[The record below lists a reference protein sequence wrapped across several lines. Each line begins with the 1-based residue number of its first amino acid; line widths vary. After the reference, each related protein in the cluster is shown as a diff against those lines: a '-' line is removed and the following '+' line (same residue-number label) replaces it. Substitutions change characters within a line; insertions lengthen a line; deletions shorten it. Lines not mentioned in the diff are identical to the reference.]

1 MKISGTGAS
10 NGIAVGKVLLLK
22 EAKIKISDNKIA
34 EKDIASEIKR
44 FDQAVEATKN
54 DYNEL
59 IVKTKK
65 KLGDK
70 HAEIFEAHLSILE
83 DPELYDQIKNLVT
96 EEKFNVV
103 KAVDVAC
110 NNFYQLFSTL
120 EDEYLRE
127 RAADILDIKS
137 KLINELL
144 GIKDNALNNI
154 KQEVVIVANDLTPS
168 QTSQLDPKFVKG
180 FLCNIGGRTSHS
192 AIMAR
197 SLGIPAVVGLKDITS
212 KVKEATN
219 IALNGSTGEVELDLS
234 TEDVKT
240 WKNQEEKWINLK
252 SELLTFKGKKTITK
266 DGYEFKLEANVGSTK
281 DLKSALDNDANG
293 IGLFRTEFLYMEN
306 DDFPTEEEQFTEYK
320 TALETMSKFKVVI
333 RTLDI
338 GGDKKLTY
346 WDLPHEMN
354 PFLGYRAI
362 RLCLDQKDVFRT
374 QIRALL
380 QASTYGKLAIMFPM
394 IATVEE
400 FKAAKDFVLKCKA
413 ELIKEGKKVSDDIL
427 IGMMIEIPASAVNA
441 ETFAKYADFFS
452 IGTNDL
458 IQYTLAA
465 DRMSEKVSYLYQPYH
480 PAVLRL
486 IKMTIDGAKAHAK
499 KIPVG
504 MCGEMA
510 GDKIAIPLLV
520 GMGLDEFSMSASD
533 VLGARKLINSLNKKD
548 MELLV
553 AEALK
558 CDTHEEVKA
567 LVMKKLGN
575 LLD

>member
-1 MKISGTGAS
+1 MKINGIGAS

-44 FDQAVEATKN
+44 FDKAILETKN
-54 DYNEL
+54 DLNEL
-59 IVKTKK
+59 IVKTQK
-65 KLGDK
+65 KLGSE
-70 HAEIFEAHLSILE
+70 HAEIFEAHLSILK
-83 DPELYDQIKNLVT
+83 DPELSNQIKDLITN
-96 EEKFNVV
+96 EKFNVV
-103 KAVDVAC
+103 KAVDVTC
-110 NNFYQLFSTL
+110 NNFYQLFSAL

-127 RAADILDIKS
+127 RAADILDIKT
-137 KLINELL
+137 KIINQLL
-144 GIKDNALNNI
+144 GIKDNALSDI

-197 SLGIPAVVGLKDITS
+197 SLGIPAVVGLKDITT
-212 KVKEATN
+212 KVKDKTN
-219 IALNGSTGEVELDLS
+219 IALNGNSGEVEFDLADEKV
-234 TEDVKT
+234 TV
-240 WKNQEEKWINLK
+240 WKEQEKKWINLK
-252 SELLTFKGKKTITK
+252 TELLSFKGKKTITK
-266 DGYEFKLEANVGSTK
+266 DGYEFKLEANVGSVR
-281 DLKSALDNDANG
+281 DLDSALENDAHG

-306 DDFPTEEEQFTEYK
+306 DNFPTETEQFTEYK
-320 TALETMSKFKVVI
+320 TVLKTMSKFKVVI

-362 RLCLDQKDVFRT
+362 RLCLDQKDVFKT

-380 QASTYGKLAIMFPM
+380 QASTSGNLAIMFPM
-394 IATVEE
+394 VATVEE
-400 FKAAKDFVLKCKA
+400 FKEAKDFVLKCKA
-413 ELIKEGKKVSDDIL
+413 ELIKEGKKVSDNIL
-427 IGMMIEIPASAVNA
+427 IGMMIEVPASAVNA
-441 ETFAKYADFFS
+441 EIFAKYADFFS

-533 VLGARKLINSLNKKD
+533 ILAARKLINSLNKKD

-558 CDTHEEVKA
+558 CDSHDEVKA
-567 LVMKKLGN
+567 LVTKKLGN